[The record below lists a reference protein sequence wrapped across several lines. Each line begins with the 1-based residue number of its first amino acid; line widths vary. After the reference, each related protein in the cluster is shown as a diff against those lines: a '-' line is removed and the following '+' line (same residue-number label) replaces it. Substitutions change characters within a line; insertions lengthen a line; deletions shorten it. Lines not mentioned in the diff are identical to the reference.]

1 MTYIEIIAFVFTG
14 FSVGVLTM
22 YFSQQKKI
30 KNIISSNEIKRDE
43 FKNDYD
49 KQLQDNKLLSQEL
62 DNEKK
67 SFVEAQKRWEKV
79 ELEIKQELEC
89 LRSDLSIANNKVV
102 RGETESKYLSEKL
115 KEKAQEIDEINQR
128 LKTEFEN
135 IASKILKENS
145 KELSNSNSDA
155 LKSIL
160 TPFKDSITGFEKKV
174 EDVYERG
181 LKEQVS
187 LKLELSKLH
196 ELNVRIIDETNNL
209 TNALTSD
216 NKKQGNWGELVL
228 EKVLE
233 RSGLKKGVEFFT
245 QESFRDIKGEIKRPD
260 VVITLPDEKNLIIDA
275 KVSLTAYERFV
286 NCENSSEKAKYL
298 KQHIESIRNHIKQLS
313 DKSYFQIPNLQSPDF
328 TLLFLPLESAF
339 SLALQEDSEIFGFA
353 WEKRIV
359 IVSPTTLLATL
370 QTVASIWKYDK
381 QNKNVIEIADR
392 GGRLIDKFYSLIED
406 LDKMGAQLSTVNK
419 TYETTMKKIRDGNGN
434 LISQVEKLKELG
446 AKASKRLPKSH

>member
-1 MTYIEIIAFVFTG
+1 
-14 FSVGVLTM
+14 
-22 YFSQQKKI
+22 
-30 KNIISSNEIKRDE
+30 
-43 FKNDYD
+43 
-49 KQLQDNKLLSQEL
+49 
-62 DNEKK
+62 
-67 SFVEAQKRWEKV
+67 
-79 ELEIKQELEC
+79 
-89 LRSDLSIANNKVV
+89 LSIANNKVV

>member
-1 MTYIEIIAFVFTG
+1 MAYIEIVAFVFTG
-14 FSVGVLTM
+14 LFVGVLTM

-30 KNIISSNEIKRDE
+30 KIIISSNETKRDE

-62 DNEKK
+62 ENEKK
-67 SFVEAQKRWEKV
+67 SFVEAQKRWEKI
-79 ELEIKQELEC
+79 ELEIKQDLEC

-128 LKTEFEN
+128 LKSEFEN

-160 TPFKDSITGFEKKV
+160 TPFRDSITGFEKKV

-406 LDKMGAQLSTVNK
+406 LDKMGTQLSTVNK